1 MVMQRL
7 IPQETWSWLGNC
19 FDGHDIHSA
28 MLSAVAKAGLDH
40 PMSKIV
46 AESDSDSAIKDLF
59 KRRSHMTKALKQ
71 IPISEVLCDLM
82 KHNLLTNKWLVNAR
96 SAQVWYVDKQL
107 YLVWSAVVPLLM
119 EEVLATGYTIPSSS
133 QLLAKLMIEEG
144 MALKN
149 GDELLFDVYPEIF
162 GDGKKAVKLS
172 CLKVRNVDDLILDP
186 SKLYSI
192 KEHPKKPKCVEFAEA
207 TCVADEEPE
216 DIEQEAV
223 QQQKMYESSLETV
236 NRVLSMMKC
245 QVVEHEP
252 SEINPAREDAPE
264 RLEATAAISSVPTQD
279 NTLESLPTS
288 WAQPMNCH
296 LAKFIHRE
304 FKFSI
309 ENGRVV
315 VPRERI
321 FDVEK
326 SANRGWN

>member
-1 MVMQRL
+1 
-7 IPQETWSWLGNC
+7 
-19 FDGHDIHSA
+19 
-28 MLSAVAKAGLDH
+28 
-40 PMSKIV
+40 
-46 AESDSDSAIKDLF
+46 
-59 KRRSHMTKALKQ
+59 
-71 IPISEVLCDLM
+71 
-82 KHNLLTNKWLVNAR
+82 
-96 SAQVWYVDKQL
+96 
-107 YLVWSAVVPLLM
+107 
-119 EEVLATGYTIPSSS
+119 
-133 QLLAKLMIEEG
+133 
-144 MALKN
+144 
-149 GDELLFDVYPEIF
+149 
-162 GDGKKAVKLS
+162 
-172 CLKVRNVDDLILDP
+172 
-186 SKLYSI
+186 
-192 KEHPKKPKCVEFAEA
+192 
-207 TCVADEEPE
+207 
-216 DIEQEAV
+216 
-223 QQQKMYESSLETV
+223 MYESSLETV

-326 SANRGWN
+326 ALTGAGIEGITPFNAHTELVASKEVRLHE